1 MSFKKS
7 VTFTASVSDFED
19 GIVSARVQAENKI
32 LDDFVSWILAQNS
45 SIQRLEKIS
54 IGDNEWSGQ
63 PMHAVEEE
71 GINSTITNYCSTYGL
86 LSDVHIL

>member
-32 LDDFVSWILAQNS
+32 LDDLVSWILAQNS
-45 SIQRLEKIS
+45 SIQRLEKVS
-54 IGDNEWSGQ
+54 IGDKEWSGQ
-63 PMHAVEEE
+63 PRHAVEEE
-71 GINSTITNYCSTYGL
+71 
-86 LSDVHIL
+86 